1 MTYFYRSLIL
11 VILVVAVL
19 LSSCSGEEAADRSS
33 AGWDALQDSTDIL
46 ISVEGFAGPEAVR
59 YDPDQDVYFVSN
71 FNGGGNDRDA
81 NGFISKLAANGTI
94 DSLRFMVGTDEHPLH
109 APRGMYI
116 TADTLWAAD
125 VDGVHGFHRETGEQ
139 IRFIDFRNLEP
150 GFLNDIAASENSNLY
165 VTDTGTSKVYK
176 VVNGEISTVLD
187 SLMAPPN
194 GITPV
199 PEGQS
204 FLLAPWGGATGF
216 PQFKDGEGVT
226 GEFTA
231 AESGGNFDG
240 IEFVNGRLIAASQN
254 DSSLHVLYEGS
265 DQILIKVP
273 GRPADIGIDTR
284 RNRVAVPYI
293 TLNRVDIWELPD

>member
-1 MTYFYRSLIL
+1 MTYFYRSLAL
-11 VILVVAVL
+11 VILVVVIL
-19 LSSCSGEEAADRSS
+19 LSSCTGEETTDRSS
-33 AGWDALQDSTDIL
+33 AGWDALQDSTNIL
-46 ISVEGFAGPEAVR
+46 VSIEGFSGPEAVR
-59 YDPDQDVYFVSN
+59 YDPEQDVYFVSN

-81 NGFISKLAANGTI
+81 NGFISKLAADGAI

-150 GFLNDIAASENSNLY
+150 GFLNDIAAAENNNLY

-176 VVNGEISTVLD
+176 IIDGEISTVVD

-199 PEGQS
+199 PESQS

-216 PQFKDGEGVT
+216 TQFNDSEGVT
-226 GEFTA
+226 GEFAA
-231 AESGGNFDG
+231 AENGGNFDG
-240 IEFVNGRLIAASQN
+240 IEFVDGRLIAASQT
-254 DSSLHVLYEGS
+254 DSSLHVLYES
-265 DQILIKVP
+265 ADQILIKVP

-293 TLNRVDIWELPD
+293 ALNRVDIWELPD